1 MVTQTQ
7 APNSP
12 KKSSTGWRC
21 GRRLWCR
28 RAGGRARV
36 VSLAVGLFL
45 VLFGSVVSSAAGA
58 GPISPVGSWSA
69 VAHCDRGWC
78 AGQDFPRTQVFDSW
92 DPATGAVKGP
102 DITGTFDGSVLK
114 TTASSSGYKSYVTAT
129 MSADGNTLSG
139 TWTDSHNVG
148 GTDKSTRVGVAPT
161 SVPATA
167 PATPSPVP
175 SKRLGSRPS
184 ATWVICNRDMTK
196 PATAV
201 FGCNVFVFD
210 ASGEAVSRTP
220 TGVVSWTATAGGFSG
235 GSSASCTLLVVNVGA
250 AGCSVAFSASNDAVP
265 IETAPPV
272 SASYAGDATFEPS
285 TGSDRLGPESDLSQF
300 QVVGLDSGQVT
311 SGKPTCG
318 CGDPVNPDDGSLSVA
333 NADVLIPGLGAPLGV
348 VRTYSSAA
356 AAAAVTG
363 TGIGVASRFGAGWT
377 DNYDARLMIAGGSV
391 TVRLASG
398 ATVPFTSTAAGFVA
412 PGWVTAR
419 LSSGG
424 GGTYVLTLADQRVL
438 TFDGAGRLAKVSDR
452 TGETTTLAYD
462 TVGALTAVTDP
473 SGRSLAFTSDTAGH
487 VTGVSDPAGRHIGY
501 GYDAAGNLV
510 QVTDVGGGVTRYAY
524 NGQHRLVSVTDPNG
538 STSTTSYDAS
548 GRVSEQ
554 VDPLGHHLGFA
565 YAGTFPNLITTITDG
580 NANRSIY
587 AYRGGVLISATLA
600 AGTAQQSQTNYVY
613 DTHLS
618 VVAVIDP
625 DGRVWR
631 STVDAAGNV
640 TASTD
645 PLGRTTTVTYDA
657 FNNPVTLTDPAG
669 VATTTSYDSHGLAV
683 KTVRAVGT
691 PAEAT
696 IVTERDRAH
705 PGEITAVVDPSGAKT
720 SYRYDASGDLIGE
733 TDPTG
738 AISTATYDSL
748 GQTVF
753 TVGPLGNQAGA
764 SPTTDRTAFTYDPYG
779 DILTVTDPGGH
790 TSSTT
795 YDANHNPV
803 SAVDPAGRTASTRY
817 DAAGRPVAAT
827 FADGTTR
834 TVTLDNVGNVV
845 AQTDPSG
852 NATTYTFDA
861 LNRPTSRTDPLGH
874 TFKLEHDP
882 AGNVTVSTDA
892 TGRSTR
898 YTYDAANQLT
908 AIGYD
913 DPATAAVSFTYD
925 IDGRRATMTDGTGTT
940 TYHYDQ
946 QSRITAVTDGAGRTV
961 TSTFNSRGD
970 LTRLGYPS
978 GLQIEHTYDPSGRL
992 TAVTDGAGHTNTFIY
1007 DPDGNLATALL
1018 GDGTHVAYARD
1029 AGHALLAITDTATG
1043 AADPYLSFTVTRDQ
1057 LEQIVTQTG
1066 TNASTVTA
1074 TYDTALH
1081 LTALGDQHYATDA
1094 AGNLTTLRGATLT
1107 YNTSGQLTSTTAN
1120 TAYTY
1125 DPNGQRTSTNG
1136 STTANYQYD
1145 QAGRLTA
1152 VGGTPG
1158 TPIPAPPT
1166 SWWPIILAALA
1177 LALALLAGAATAF
1190 TIRRRRRRGRPA
1202 ATNLLAVLILLVAS
1216 ITTNTA
1222 TATVVAAQPAT
1233 TAYAYNGDGLRTAT
1247 TSPTGSTTQFTWTQ
1261 VDTQPLLIADGTNQY
1276 VQGPGGTPLE
1286 QIDAAGKATWLHDD
1300 PNGTVTTLTDTTGAI
1315 TATYAYDPYG
1325 QPTGHTGT
1333 ATTPI
1338 GYQGQY
1344 TDPDTGLHYLTA
1356 RYYDPATAQFLT
1368 PDPLTDTTHQ
1378 PYAYTDNNPL
1388 NRTDPTGL
1396 QTAGWFTDYSRLPR
1410 AALAGH
1416 GAFLL
1421 STFTV
1426 PEGTWITFHAPP
1438 GSPITDQFGKSIEG
1452 GAVTKYN
1459 ETYGPGDIVPEHRL
1473 SAPDGLDVLGT
1484 STTVAS
1490 DTLLSQLLKPN
1501 MGRVDWAAC
1510 RTSIDYNSGDER
1522 QAWRDAITA
1531 AGLPHGTWDA
1541 SGQIYDEFA
1550 RYKAMSYPQQPF
1562 TPSWP
1567 QLGTHP

>member
-1 MVTQTQ
+1 MT
-7 APNSP
+7 SHR
-12 KKSSTGWRC
+12 TGSGAVARGWGLC
-21 GRRLWCR
+21 CR
-28 RAGGRARV
+28 GAADRARV
-36 VSLAVGLFL
+36 VSLAVVLFL
-45 VLFGSVVSSAAGA
+45 VLFGSAVSSAAA
-58 GPISPVGSWSA
+58 SGPISPVGSWSA

-78 AGQDFPRTQVFDSW
+78 AGQDFPRTQVLDSW

-102 DITGTFDGSVLK
+102 DITGTFDGSVLR
-114 TTASSSGYKSYVTAT
+114 TTGGSSGYTSYMTVTL
-129 MSADGNTLSG
+129 SADGNSWSG
-139 TWTDSHNVG
+139 TWTDSNKVG
-148 GTDKSTRVGVAPT
+148 GTDTATRVGVVPT
-161 SVPATA
+161 
-167 PATPSPVP
+167 PVP

-220 TGVVSWTATAGGFSG
+220 TGVVSWKATAGGFSG

-272 SASYAGDATFEPS
+272 SASYVGDATFEPS
-285 TGSDRLGPESDLSQF
+285 TGTDRLGPESDLSQF

-356 AAAAVTG
+356 ATAAVTG
-363 TGIGVASRFGAGWT
+363 TGIGVSSRFGAGWT
-377 DNYDARLMIAGGSV
+377 DSYDARLMIAGGSV

-419 LSSGG
+419 LGSGG

-462 TVGALTAVTDP
+462 KAGVLTAVSDP
-473 SGRSLAFTSDTAGH
+473 SGRSLAFTSDTAGR
-487 VTGVSDPAGRHIGY
+487 VTGVSDPAGRHVGY
-501 GYDAAGNLV
+501 GYDTAGDLV

-538 STSTTSYDAS
+538 STSTSSYDAS

-600 AGTAQQSQTNYVY
+600 AGTAAQSQTNYVY
-613 DTHLS
+613 DSRLA

-625 DGRVWR
+625 DGHVWR
-631 STVDAAGNV
+631 NTVDGAGNV

-738 AISTATYDSL
+738 AISTATYNSL
-748 GQTVF
+748 GQTVL

-803 SAVDPAGRTASTRY
+803 SAVDAAGRTAGTRY

-834 TVTLDNVGNVV
+834 TVKLDNVGNAV

-861 LNRPTSRTDPLGH
+861 LNRPTSRTDPLGR

-882 AGNVTVSTDA
+882 VGNVTVSTDA

-908 AIGYD
+908 AISYD
-913 DPATAAVSFTYD
+913 DPATPAVSFTYD

-961 TSTFNSRGD
+961 TSTYNSRGD

-978 GLQIEHTYDPSGRL
+978 GLQVEHSYDPSGRL
-992 TAVTDGAGHTNTFIY
+992 IAVTDGAGHTNTFTY

-1029 AGHALLAITDTATG
+1029 ADHALLAITDTATG

-1066 TNASTVTA
+1066 TNTPAVTA

-1107 YNTSGQLTSTTAN
+1107 YNTAGQLTSTTAN
-1120 TAYTY
+1120 TTYTY
-1125 DPNGQRTSTNG
+1125 DPNGQRTGTNG

-1166 SWWPIILAALA
+1166 SWWPIILAALV
-1177 LALALLAGAATAF
+1177 LALLAGAATAI
-1190 TIRRRRRRGRPA
+1190 TIRRRRGRGRPA
-1202 ATNLLAVLILLVAS
+1202 ATSLLAVLILLVAS

-1233 TAYAYNGDGLRTAT
+1233 TAYTYNGDGLRTAT
-1247 TSPTGSTTQFTWTQ
+1247 TNPTGSTTQFTWTQ

-1276 VQGPGGTPLE
+1276 IQGPGGTPLE

-1300 PNGTVTTLTDTTGAI
+1300 PNGTVTTLTDTTGKI
-1315 TATYAYDPYG
+1315 TATYAFDPYG

-1338 GYQGQY
+1338 GYQGHY
-1344 TDPDTGLHYLTA
+1344 TDPDTGLNYLTA
-1356 RYYDPATAQFLT
+1356 RYYDPATTQFLT

-1396 QTAGWFTDYSRLPR
+1396 QTAGWFTDYSALPS

-1416 GAFLL
+1416 GTFLAG
-1421 STFTV
+1421 TFTV

-1438 GSPITDQFGKSIEG
+1438 GAALEDQFGKSIEG

-1459 ETYGPGDIVPEHRL
+1459 ETYGPGDIIPEHRL
-1473 SAPDGLDVLGT
+1473 GPPDGLDVLKT
-1484 STTVAS
+1484 SITVAS
-1490 DTLLSQLLKPN
+1490 NTLLSQLLKPN

-1510 RTSIDYNSGDER
+1510 RSPNSDP
-1522 QAWRDAITA
+1522 AVRDIIRASGMYRGWA
-1531 AGLPHGTWDA
+1531 WDA
-1541 SGQIYDEFA
+1541 SGPITMDDQRGERIPDP
-1550 RYKAMSYPQQPF
+1550 RYQNWNYGPQQAPA
-1562 TPSWP
+1562 PPWAEP
-1567 QLGTHP
+1567 GTHP